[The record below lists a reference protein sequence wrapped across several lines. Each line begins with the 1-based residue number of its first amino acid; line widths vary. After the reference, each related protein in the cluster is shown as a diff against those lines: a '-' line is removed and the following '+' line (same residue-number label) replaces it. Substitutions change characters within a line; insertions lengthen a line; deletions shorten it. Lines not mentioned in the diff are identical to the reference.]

1 MRTPD
6 LLNKRK
12 IINYM
17 NLTKFALLSIV
28 FIDIMS
34 QGLVIPIL
42 STIIMSPTQDFLSEE
57 ASIGTRQFYFG
68 LTMAVFFLAWFF
80 GAAYISKVSDYIGRK
95 AAMLICLF
103 GALLGYI
110 LTIVALETS
119 SLILLLIARVIS
131 GFAAG
136 NQPIAQAALVDLSE
150 NEDQKIR
157 FMGMA
162 LVAMS
167 IGMVAGPLIS
177 GLTSDSAILGTL
189 ASIDLP
195 FYIVSVLVIANI
207 LLIMFY
213 YYEAPVERPPYKFK
227 PLEIFLT
234 IGEIRERPT
243 VIRLAPVFFFAQ
255 LTVFAFYVFMDNYF
269 YTKFKFGVLEN
280 AFTMVVMGVAMGTVS
295 AFCVGPVSARFGK
308 ITVLYSSLSLM
319 ALSAGL
325 SALNSSPAMAYV
337 LIATFFIPFALYYPT
352 MLTLFSG
359 AVDQTEQGWVMGI
372 SVALFTL
379 AAGIISL
386 LGGWLMAVDIR
397 LPFLVAVVS
406 AFVAMGL
413 IAILWRGP
421 TMGNLLEKI
430 STKTA

>member
-1 MRTPD
+1 MT
-6 LLNKRK
+6 
-12 IINYM
+12 
-17 NLTKFALLSIV
+17 LTKFALLSIV

-42 STIIMSPTQDFLSEE
+42 STIIMSPTEDFLSKET
-57 ASIGTRQFYFG
+57 SNDTRQFYFG
-68 LTMAVFFLAWFF
+68 LTMAAFFLAWFF

-110 LTIVALETS
+110 LTIIALDAN
-119 SLILLLIARVIS
+119 SLTLLLIARVIS
-131 GFAAG
+131 GFTAG
-136 NQPIAQAALVDLSE
+136 NQPIAQAALVDLSK

-157 FMGMA
+157 FMGMV

-177 GLTSDSAILGTL
+177 GLTSDPAILGAA
-189 ASIDLP
+189 ASINLP
-195 FYIVSVLVIANI
+195 FYIVSALVIANI

-213 YYEAPVERPPYKFK
+213 YNETPVERPPFKFK
-227 PLEIFLT
+227 PLEVFLT
-234 IGEIRERPT
+234 IWQIRERP
-243 VIRLAPVFFFAQ
+243 VVVRLAPVFFFAQ
-255 LTVFAFYVFMDNYF
+255 LMVFAFYVFMDNYF
-269 YTKFKFGVLEN
+269 FSKFKFGTLEN

-295 AFCVGPVSARFGK
+295 AFLVGPISARFRK
-308 ITVLYSSLSLM
+308 ITILYSSLSLM

-325 SALNSSPAMAYV
+325 SAINPTPALAYV
-337 LIATFFIPFALYYPT
+337 LIACFFIPFALYYTT

-379 AAGIISL
+379 AAGVISL
-386 LGGWLMAVDIR
+386 LGGWLMAIDIR
-397 LPFLVAVVS
+397 LPFIVSVISALVAM
-406 AFVAMGL
+406 AL
-413 IAILWRGP
+413 IAVLWRGP
-421 TMGNLLEKI
+421 AMHKLLSGN
-430 STKTA
+430 